1 MEEHEPSTSASTI
14 RGLHHLDMALL
25 PDRMHEEDEVHLDMA
40 YRPHSR
46 NSAYQSE
53 PGSPSGDS
61 ISSFP
66 SVSSS
71 FLFSSG
77 PASPPHLHPHSEP
90 ESDLGDSTSGL
101 VIPSLTLPLPSR
113 NPTPYGQTLGELR
126 LLVLGPRGVDTSAIA
141 SQLVDDNEDVVE
153 VGIWE
158 EESRVGG
165 SSRGRR
171 KAVLHAST
179 HWVEHRDAHGL
190 ERIEPAR
197 NVEIVELPPFDTHSQ
212 VDSVVQRILPVIHS
226 PFREVMDILNHEQP
240 PSGTVAHILSSSSSP
255 LYTAL
260 ILLASPS
267 FSTMEKALIDALSPH
282 IPIIVLPSPFT
293 APTAGYGH
301 PSNLSYRIFSP
312 HTSGFRP
319 ATLEALRKGLFRS
332 PNTLA
337 TLRAEAASRFLR
349 WREVERAVERVQ
361 WGVSSSSSTAHP
373 LATKTT
379 QSEGHATGEK
389 RGWWDKEAWEAEW
402 EGNLSQEV
410 ALHVRRRR
418 AGTARRIT
426 PLHATERQTSYF
438 RAVGVSPDASVAA
451 LDTAMPR
458 DADAGEGGLLSP
470 PCPSA
475 AAFDPLHLP
484 SLMVFSFS
492 LLGALRT
499 RVGRAFGLSGVT
511 VPSRDRSGTIGASQ
525 ARVQEP
531 SKAGARSVGF
541 TFGIG
546 LALVGAFCA
555 GVGFGLFAA
564 TRF

>member
-1 MEEHEPSTSASTI
+1 MMEEHEPSTSASTI
-14 RGLHHLDMALL
+14 RGLHHLDMTLL
-25 PDRMHEEDEVHLDMA
+25 PEGPDRIQEGDEVH

-46 NSAYQSE
+46 NSVYQSE

-101 VIPSLTLPLPSR
+101 VIPSLTLPSPSR
-113 NPTPYGQTLGELR
+113 RPTPYGQTLGELR
-126 LLVLGPRGVDTSAIA
+126 LLVLSPRGVDASAIA

-158 EESRVGG
+158 EESYVSGG
-165 SSRGRR
+165 SRGKR

-190 ERIEPAR
+190 DRIEPAR
-197 NVEIVELPPFDTHSQ
+197 NVEIVELPPFDTHSE
-212 VDSVVQRILPVIHS
+212 VDSVVQRVLPVIHS

-240 PSGTVAHILSSSSSP
+240 PSGTVAHILSSSSTP
-255 LYTAL
+255 LFTAL
-260 ILLASPS
+260 VLLASPT
-267 FSTMEKALIDALSPH
+267 FSSVERALIDALSPH
-282 IPIIVLPSPFT
+282 IPIIILPSPAA
-293 APTAGYGH
+293 APTAGY
-301 PSNLSYRIFSP
+301 PYPPNLSYKIFSP
-312 HTSGFRP
+312 HASGFRP

-332 PNTLA
+332 PNILA
-337 TLRAEAASRFLR
+337 SLRAEAASRFLR
-349 WREVERAVERVQ
+349 WREIERAVERVQ

-373 LATKTT
+373 LATKPP
-379 QSEGHATGEK
+379 QSDGSSTGEK
-389 RGWWDKEAWEAEW
+389 RGWWDKEAWEAQW
-402 EGNLSQEV
+402 EGSLSQEV

-418 AGTARRIT
+418 AGTTRRIA
-426 PLHATERQTSYF
+426 PLDATERQTSYF
-438 RAVGVSPDASVAA
+438 RGAGLSPDASVGA
-451 LDTAMPR
+451 LDTPMPR
-458 DADAGEGGLLSP
+458 DADKGGLLSP

-499 RVGRAFGLSGVT
+499 RVGRALGFSPSAL
-511 VPSRDRSGTIGASQ
+511 PSRDRSATINAQDQQQQRKGN
-525 ARVQEP
+525 
-531 SKAGARSVGF
+531 GRSVGF

-546 LALVGAFCA
+546 LALVSAFCA
-555 GVGFGLFAA
+555 GVGFGLFVAA
-564 TRF
+564 RF